1 MTRTTNQFF
10 SLTRFGRLLQKQFI
24 DNRGQWLTNIAL
36 LAGGLTTL
44 AALVYSTVPPEVD
57 KLRIPLFFVMGWG
70 AWYVFVWQQ
79 TDHLNQ
85 KERAMSYLLQPASV
99 VEKTLAIW
107 LVTGVGFVVV
117 YIGCFLLLDAVG
129 VAFINN
135 REWSMQ
141 QLDEIRTRG
150 GLSYLK
156 PFYESVELAD
166 LPPFLWVLTGLLHSF
181 ALAMLL
187 TVRRY
192 TLAIVAMLAF
202 VLIGAGFFLN
212 IWLANQL
219 INPGNVV
226 SGKPFEGVI
235 IRLSNPNSY
244 YDLDLPQPIA
254 DQLRWLVGVT
264 VVLGLYA
271 VAYFKLNE
279 REV

>member
-1 MTRTTNQFF
+1 MTPNQTF
-10 SLTRFGRLLQKQFI
+10 SLTRFGRLLRKQFI
-24 DNRGQWLTNIAL
+24 DSRGQWLTNFAL

-57 KLRIPLFFVMGWG
+57 KLRIPLFFMMGWG

-85 KERAMSYLLQPASV
+85 KERAISYLLQPASV
-99 VEKTLAIW
+99 VEKTLTLW
-107 LVTGVGFVVV
+107 LITGVGFVAV
-117 YIGCFLLLDAVG
+117 YVGCFLLLDAVG
-129 VAFINN
+129 VAFVNN

-141 QLDEIRTRG
+141 QLDEIRMRG

-156 PFYESVELAD
+156 PFYESAELTD
-166 LPPFLWVLTGLLHSF
+166 LPPFLWVLTGLFHSF

-187 TVRRY
+187 TVRQY
-192 TLAIVAMLAF
+192 ALAIVAVLAF

-212 IWLANQL
+212 IWVANQL

-244 YDLDLPQPIA
+244 YDLDLPQPLG
-254 DQLRWLVGVT
+254 DQLRWLVGVA
-264 VVLGLYA
+264 VVLGLYI